1 MRPGLGDRVAQ
12 RTPQAV
18 SPVPAGSLGAIAMP
32 AEGGQ
37 QSTFRE
43 RGVRALRNHWLTV
56 IRYVAAL
63 MVVIHHMIFLRE
75 LGPGHFAYEVN
86 RSGFS
91 GVTLFFILSGIVLSM
106 SYHDR
111 IKSGGSILSFYW
123 ARLTR
128 IVPLWFIVSLPLF
141 VRTGFNGEHLLSYVT
156 FTQAWATDDAAV
168 WAYLAVAWTL
178 SVEMFFYLVFPL
190 LAIIGKFLSRWK
202 LAGPVFL
209 LVGLGIAIGGALY
222 YELRGATG
230 ELKGEFGHY
239 RMLYHFPPMRLGDFI
254 TGIGL
259 FYLFKDFKILRH
271 GWWACIALG
280 LAATIVVI
288 YRTDEELWAW
298 DAAFIGP
305 FALLLFGLL
314 CAPSSLTERTP
325 KLLILLGE
333 ASFALYLIHQYYV
346 IPNFQNFYG
355 PPTENMLAAG
365 ITVTVIATCLSIGL
379 FMAFERPVMHLL
391 RNPGRI
397 FARKRR
403 NDDEALAETPPA
415 RGTDPAPGT
424 QA

>member
-1 MRPGLGDRVAQ
+1 M
-12 RTPQAV
+12 
-18 SPVPAGSLGAIAMP
+18 
-32 AEGGQ
+32 
-37 QSTFRE
+37 
-43 RGVRALRNHWLTV
+43 RNHWLTV

-63 MVVIHHMIFLRE
+63 MVVVHHMIFLRE

-111 IKSGGSILSFYW
+111 IKSGGSVLAFYW

-128 IVPLWFIVSLPLF
+128 IVPLWFLVSLPLF
-141 VRTGFNGEHLLSYVT
+141 VRTGFSGEHLLPYVT
-156 FTQAWATDDAAV
+156 FTQAWATEDAVV

-178 SVEMFFYLVFPL
+178 SVEMLFYLVFPL
-190 LAIIGKFLSRWK
+190 LAIIAKFLARWK
-202 LAGPVFL
+202 LAGPVLL
-209 LVGLGIAIGGALY
+209 LVGLSIAIGGALY
-222 YELRGATG
+222 YELRGAAG

-259 FYLFKDFKILRH
+259 FYLFKDFKVLRH
-271 GWWACIALG
+271 GWWAYIALG
-280 LAATIVVI
+280 FAATIAVI
-288 YRTDEELWAW
+288 YQTDEELWAW

-305 FALLLFGLL
+305 LGLLLFGLL

-333 ASFALYLIHQYYV
+333 ASFALYLIHQFYV
-346 IPNFQNFYG
+346 IPNFQNLYG
-355 PPTENMLAAG
+355 PAKDNMLAAG
-365 ITVTVIATCLSIGL
+365 ITITVIATCLSIGL

-391 RNPGRI
+391 RNPQKL
-397 FARKRR
+397 FSRKRSA
-403 NDDEALAETPPA
+403 DIETPASAAPTRVAEPA
-415 RGTDPAPGT
+415 AGPAS
-424 QA
+424 